1 MMIEGDTTE
10 PPHLYGANVL
20 RNAKYQFQQK
30 EYRDPNP
37 IIALSKFKRC
47 PEGQNIVRDI
57 GSDPVK
63 VFFWSPHQIRVYN
76 KINMLNGSRLCIDAT
91 GKLTKCVMHV
101 DGQKSQHI
109 FLYLGV
115 LSSLNMQSAV
125 FAMLSERQDTVSITT
140 WLMTWIQSGADY
152 PKEVVWIFLFYNIPY
167 QFT

>member
-1 MMIEGDTTE
+1 
-10 PPHLYGANVL
+10 
-20 RNAKYQFQQK
+20 
-30 EYRDPNP
+30 
-37 IIALSKFKRC
+37 
-47 PEGQNIVRDI
+47 
-57 GSDPVK
+57 
-63 VFFWSPHQIRVYN
+63 
-76 KINMLNGSRLCIDAT
+76 MLNGSRLCIDAT
-91 GKLTKCVMHV
+91 GELTKCVMHV